1 MEMPRQIPCFLI
13 PIGHLTHAGAHE
25 LQFSNFYRVDI
36 NFVIKV
42 ADFGLSEN
50 VDPSRDYFRQNSKDE
65 VKLPVK
71 WLAPESLNDGKF
83 SEKTDVV
90 ML

>member
-1 MEMPRQIPCFLI
+1 MLHVGLKKMPSLYILCRI
-13 PIGHLTHAGAHE
+13 
-25 LQFSNFYRVDI
+25 DI

-42 ADFGLSEN
+42 ADFGLSETI
-50 VDPSRDYFRQNSKDE
+50 DPSREYFRQSDKNE

-83 SEKTDVV
+83 SEKSDVV
-90 ML
+90 R